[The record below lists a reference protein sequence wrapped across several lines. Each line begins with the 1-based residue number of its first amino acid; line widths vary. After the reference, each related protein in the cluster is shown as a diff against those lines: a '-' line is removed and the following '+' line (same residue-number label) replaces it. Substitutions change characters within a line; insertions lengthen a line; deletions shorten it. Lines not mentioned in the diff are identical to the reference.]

1 MWVGGAE
8 SGHGLMF
15 KTLFSKP
22 TDAASPEGRARER
35 HRRVALTAAASAL
48 SRGIQL
54 ATSLISI
61 PLTVHYL
68 GAERFGL
75 WMTVSALIAILGFA
89 DFGMGNG
96 LLNAVAGAHG
106 RENREEAAA
115 AISSA
120 FFLLLT
126 VSLVLAVVFWALYP
140 IIGWPLLFN
149 VKSAKAIGEA
159 GPAVAVFVA
168 SFLLGLPLGIVQR
181 TQLGYQEGVESNL
194 WAAAGNLLGFIGL
207 LVALWF
213 HAGLPGLMLGV
224 LLGPVVALAANG
236 WFFFFRQRP
245 WLRPR
250 WPNVSARAAK
260 TLLRTGFLFFALQ
273 VAAALCY
280 QSPNFVIAQMLGASA
295 VTAYAVPLR
304 LFSVAPMFLGFVL
317 APLWP
322 AYGEA
327 IARGDH
333 AWVTKTLKRSIS
345 LGLIVNVPIAAALVL
360 FGRNL
365 IQLWVGSSV
374 APALPLLAGLAIWAI
389 LNSFGGPLAMFLN
402 GANVV
407 AFQVVC
413 ALLMGISGLA
423 LSIVMVGRIGVA
435 GVVFA
440 IVIAQVAFNFIPA
453 AFFVPKL
460 LVAMGR
466 K

>member
-1 MWVGGAE
+1 M
-8 SGHGLMF
+8 L
-15 KTLFSKP
+15 KNLFSKSI
-22 TDAASPEGRARER
+22 DGASPEGRARER

-48 SRGIQL
+48 SRGIQIT
-54 ATSLISI
+54 TSLVSI
-61 PLTVHYL
+61 PLTVKYL

-89 DFGMGNG
+89 DLGMGNG

-106 RENREEAAA
+106 REDREEAAA

-120 FFLLLT
+120 FFLLFA
-126 VSLVLAVVFWALYP
+126 VSLTLAVVFWAVYP
-140 IIGWPLLFN
+140 IIGWPAIFN
-149 VKSAKAIGEA
+149 VKSAKAAGEA

-181 TQLGYQEGVESNL
+181 TQLGYQEGLESNL

-207 LVALWF
+207 LVALGL

-224 LLGPVVALAANG
+224 LLGPVIALAANG

-260 TLLRTGFLFFALQ
+260 ALLRTGFLFFALQ

-295 VTAYAVPLR
+295 VTQYAVPLR
-304 LFSVAPMFLGFVL
+304 LFSVAPIFLGFVL

-333 AWVTKTLKRSIS
+333 SWVTKTLKRSI
-345 LGLIVNVPIAAALVL
+345 LMGLVVNVPIAAVLVL

-365 IQLWVGSSV
+365 IQLWVGSAV
-374 APALPLLAGLAIWAI
+374 APALPLLLGLGAWAV
-389 LNSFGGPLAMFLN
+389 LTSFGGPLAMFLN

-413 ALLMGISGLA
+413 ALLMGISGLT
-423 LSIVMVGRIGVA
+423 LSIVMVGHIGVA

-440 IVIAQVAFNFIPA
+440 TVIAQVAFNFVPIA
-453 AFFVPKL
+453 VFVPRL
-460 LVAMGR
+460 LASMAR